1 MNESP
6 AARVY
11 PLLAF
16 SVVLLGV
23 VALVLK
29 VLGPFLG
36 AIAWSVVLGVAFRGP
51 YAWLERKLAPRQNL
65 AAGLATAAIAVLVLL
80 PALLLIGALV
90 AQVAEAAQTLAAR
103 ARSGDLGVFS
113 AVFSEPGLGRLLASA
128 EARTGVDAAELKQ
141 RATDLL
147 GQGSTF
153 LAHRAGGLFIGVF
166 EAVLTFVTTMFLL
179 FFTLRDGGTL
189 ARAVSEML
197 PVAPDVRARHLSELG
212 GMLRA
217 IFRGSFLAALAQGVT
232 GGIGWA
238 VAGLPSPVLAGAA
251 TSVLSLLPVG
261 GSALVWLPG
270 AIACWLTGRPGMAV
284 FLVVWGVVVV
294 SFLAD
299 NVLKPLLIGREG
311 KLDTLTVFLGVFG
324 GLAAFGLLGV
334 FIGPMALAVFV
345 TLVNALRDL
354 GRKALEPEA

>member
-113 AVFSEPGLGRLLASA
+113 EPGLGRLLA
-128 EARTGVDAAELKQ
+128 
-141 RATDLL
+141 
-147 GQGSTF
+147 
-153 LAHRAGGLFIGVF
+153 
-166 EAVLTFVTTMFLL
+166 
-179 FFTLRDGGTL
+179 
-189 ARAVSEML
+189 
-197 PVAPDVRARHLSELG
+197 
-212 GMLRA
+212 
-217 IFRGSFLAALAQGVT
+217 
-232 GGIGWA
+232 
-238 VAGLPSPVLAGAA
+238 
-251 TSVLSLLPVG
+251 
-261 GSALVWLPG
+261 
-270 AIACWLTGRPGMAV
+270 
-284 FLVVWGVVVV
+284 
-294 SFLAD
+294 
-299 NVLKPLLIGREG
+299 
-311 KLDTLTVFLGVFG
+311 
-324 GLAAFGLLGV
+324 
-334 FIGPMALAVFV
+334 
-345 TLVNALRDL
+345 
-354 GRKALEPEA
+354 